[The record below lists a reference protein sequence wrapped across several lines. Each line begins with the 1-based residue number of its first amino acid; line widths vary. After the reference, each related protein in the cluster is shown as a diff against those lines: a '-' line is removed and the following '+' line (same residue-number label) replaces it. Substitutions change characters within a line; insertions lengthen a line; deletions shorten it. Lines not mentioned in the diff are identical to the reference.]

1 MNKEDIDNQV
11 KFSLITNKKE
21 LKKNLPNLYKF
32 INIIA
37 FADLITLHT
46 INLFFNYLFD
56 FQMGFVACSTFLIA
70 IFIYL
75 FTSMDIKN
83 HKLDNN
89 TRFIPTF
96 LTPLHAIRLTIMNI
110 YLKKKFNVSF
120 KTSADLTY
128 ELNTFF
134 PKKEVQGENLENCL
148 SYWYKIKNLTT
159 SIVIKDIA
167 QTAIVRTQD
176 RIHSHNK
183 LIKKVKNREE
193 EIDRIM
199 IKNNL
204 ETSESK
210 VSFKKLKILEL

>member
-1 MNKEDIDNQV
+1 
-11 KFSLITNKKE
+11 
-21 LKKNLPNLYKF
+21 
-32 INIIA
+32 
-37 FADLITLHT
+37 
-46 INLFFNYLFD
+46 
-56 FQMGFVACSTFLIA
+56 
-70 IFIYL
+70 
-75 FTSMDIKN
+75 
-83 HKLDNN
+83 
-89 TRFIPTF
+89 
-96 LTPLHAIRLTIMNI
+96 MNI

-148 SYWYKIKNLTT
+148 SNWYKIKNLTT

-204 ETSESK
+204 ETSVSK
-210 VSFKKLKILEL
+210 VSFKKFKILEL